1 SHERR
6 PSHPGLASR
15 PEAHAGRDAK
25 SPEVRIGSHAAEV
38 LVAWVGSAARVDRA
52 AKREALRQLD
62 AFMADDEAGV
72 LVSEAARPFLER
84 RFVLSPS
91 VGGNGTAGIVYRLV
105 GLDQTGLGLGDR
117 LTPFVGRD
125 RELEQ
130 LAHGLEQSE
139 RRQGQVVA
147 VAGEAGVGK
156 SRLFLEVLG

>member
-1 SHERR
+1 RL
-6 PSHPGLASR
+6 GT
-15 PEAHAGRDAK
+15 
-25 SPEVRIGSHAAEV
+25 
-38 LVAWVGSAARVDRA
+38 
-52 AKREALRQLD
+52 LRQRS
-62 AFMADDEAGV
+62 AVRAGDEAGV
-72 LVSEAARPFLER
+72 LGSEAHRPFLER

-105 GLDQTGLGLGDR
+105 GLDQTGRGLGDR

-156 SRLFLEVLG
+156 SRLFWEFLESQRTRNSLILVGSAASYGKSMPYLPVIDLLRKYFKIDPRDN